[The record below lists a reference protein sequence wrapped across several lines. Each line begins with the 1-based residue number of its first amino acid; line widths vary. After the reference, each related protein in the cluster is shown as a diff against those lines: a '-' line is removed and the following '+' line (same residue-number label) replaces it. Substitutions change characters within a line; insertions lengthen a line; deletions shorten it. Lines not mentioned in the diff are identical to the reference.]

1 MVLASLAAAA
11 DVAFKSNKTKTGE
24 TMENKLLSQVQF
36 DATQAPEGAFQFAA
50 DACKFAAAGEEN
62 SKSAAITLTARTG
75 EPISHWYW
83 GRIVHD
89 MAGMKSKPVVALDW
103 CHDDNEIVGKVDRLD
118 TSTGNLVCSGSI
130 ESLEV
135 GDRADKIIKLSARDV
150 PYEASI
156 YFDPYETE
164 LEWLPGDMTAEVN
177 GREVTGP
184 LVIVR
189 AWELRR
195 IAICPSGADSG
206 TDASCETDDE
216 NEASLKARSR
226 VKFSLNWKDK
236 GKPMSKTETTPTAL
250 SAEQLAETKKS
261 GFDEAVAAMKKF
273 TDKFGP
279 VDGNTY
285 FAAGLSYEAALEK
298 HVEKLTADKATEAAA
313 KLALEQRIASANLG
327 EATELDTKGGG
338 SGSNADAKPT
348 FGSCFAAATA
358 KGKAKT
364 ASNLQ

>member
-1 MVLASLAAAA
+1 MQ
-11 DVAFKSNKTKTGE
+11 TKDL
-24 TMENKLLSQVQF
+24 KQVQF
-36 DATQAPEGAFQFAA
+36 DATQAPEGAFQFAV

-89 MAGMKSKPVVALDW
+89 MAGMKAKPVVALDW
-103 CHDDNEIVGKVDRLD
+103 RHDDDEIVGKVDRLD
-118 TSTGNLVCSGSI
+118 TSTGDLICSGSI

-135 GDRADKIIKLSARDV
+135 GDYADKIIKLSARGV

-156 YFDPYETE
+156 YFDPYSTE
-164 LEWLPGDMTAEVN
+164 LEWLPDGLTTEVN

-195 IAICPSGADSG
+195 IAICLSGADSG
-206 TDASCETDDE
+206 TEASCESDDDG
-216 NEASLKARSR
+216 EASLKARAR

-236 GKPMSKTETTPTAL
+236 PKMSKTETTPTEL
-250 SAEQLAETKKS
+250 SAEQVAATEKS
-261 GFDEAVAAMKKF
+261 GFDKAVAAMKKF
-273 TDKFGP
+273 TDKFGAI
-279 VDGNTY
+279 DGNTY

-298 HVEKLTADKATEAAA
+298 HVEKLTADKTAEAAA
-313 KLALEQRIASANLG
+313 KLALEQRIKSANLG

-338 SGSNADAKPT
+338 AGSNADAKPT
-348 FGSCFAAATA
+348 FGSCFAGATA
-358 KGKAKT
+358 KGSPKT
-364 ASNLQ
+364 ATNLK